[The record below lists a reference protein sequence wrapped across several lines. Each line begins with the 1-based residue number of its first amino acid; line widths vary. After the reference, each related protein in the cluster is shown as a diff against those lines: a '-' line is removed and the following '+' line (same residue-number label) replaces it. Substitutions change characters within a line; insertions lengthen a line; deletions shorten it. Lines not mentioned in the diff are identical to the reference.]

1 MVTTK
6 LQGAPRVRVPRRAG
20 FWIGTV
26 LVVAGVL
33 LHFPD
38 YISARSMHF
47 VMAGMAMGRPMSI
60 GMTLIV
66 IGLAIG
72 AWGLLPDRATRRLVA
87 RRTRHDSAAVAA
99 LDDLKLSRA
108 HWTLIAA
115 LTTGLV
121 IDTMKPATLGF
132 VVPGMS
138 AEYGLSLKTAALLPF
153 VAIVGTVLG
162 SLIWGRLADIYGR
175 RATIL
180 LSGLMYVATSI
191 CGFMPSFEWN
201 LVMCFLMGA
210 AAGGMLP
217 TVYSLASES
226 IPARHR
232 GWILVLMSG
241 IGALGGY
248 LVASGAATAIVPT
261 LSWRALWLLNT
272 PTGLWLLAMAP
283 LIPES
288 PRFLLA
294 TGRHEEAAKVM
305 ARFGM
310 AYKRPAAAD
319 AVAPDGG
326 HAPAP
331 RGGFRLLVSGAYYK
345 RSLVVFL
352 YGLGWSVVN
361 WGFITF
367 LPAYLGRAKMGTHAS
382 NLLFLASLLS
392 VPAIGLAAFL
402 YVRIGG
408 KRAMIVY
415 AAAVSLVLVAFV
427 VTNPARPG
435 HSAML
440 VTLTALLLTSSNG
453 MIALLSP
460 YAAMLYPTALRAS
473 GSGLA
478 AAATKMGGM
487 AGPLLVAHAIGVPS
501 LAMWASIPMV
511 VGVTTLWTLGPK
523 VKGQSLS
530 DEVILN
536 TEPEPETV

>member
-1 MVTTK
+1 MVTARI
-6 LQGAPRVRVPRRAG
+6 QGAPRLPSRRAG

-26 LVVAGVL
+26 LVVIGVL

-38 YISARSMHF
+38 YISARNMHF
-47 VMAGMAMGRPMSI
+47 MMAGMAMGRPMAI

-66 IGLAIG
+66 AGLAIG
-72 AWGLLPDRATRRLVA
+72 AWGLLPDRATRRLVTQVTGNDA
-87 RRTRHDSAAVAA
+87 TAVAA
-99 LDDLKLSRA
+99 LDDLKMGRT
-108 HWTLIAA
+108 HWTLVVA
-115 LTTGLV
+115 LTVGLI

-138 AEYGLSLKTAALLPF
+138 AEYGLSLKTVALLPF
-153 VAIVGTVLG
+153 VAIVGTVAG
-162 SLIWGRLADIYGR
+162 SLVWGRLADVYGR

-201 LVMCFLMGA
+201 LAMCLLMGV

-241 IGALGGY
+241 VGALGGY
-248 LVASGAATAIVPT
+248 LVASGATTLIVPA

-272 PTGLWLLAMAP
+272 PTGLLLLAMAP

-294 TGRHEEAAKVM
+294 TGRLEEAAKVM

-310 AYKRPAAAD
+310 AYKRPQAAGPA
-319 AVAPDGG
+319 APGAG
-326 HAPAP
+326 QAPAA
-331 RGGFRLLVSGAYYK
+331 RARLRLLVSAAYYK
-345 RSLVVFL
+345 RSLVVFF
-352 YGLGWSVVN
+352 YGIGWSVVN

-367 LPAYLGRAKMGTHAS
+367 LPAYMGWAKMGTHAS

-392 VPAIGLAAFL
+392 VPAVGLAAFL

-408 KRAMIVY
+408 KRAMIGY
-415 AAAVSLVLVAFV
+415 AVTVSLVLVAFA

-435 HSAML
+435 HSVTF

-453 MIALLSP
+453 MLALLSP
-460 YAAMLYPTALRAS
+460 YAAALYPTALRAS

-487 AGPLLVAHAIGVPS
+487 AGPLLVAHAPGVPG
-501 LAMWASIPMV
+501 LAMWAFVPMA
-511 VGVTTLWTLGPK
+511 VGVTSLWSLGPTI
-523 VKGQSLS
+523 KGQALT
-530 DEVILN
+530 DMVTAGREVAS
-536 TEPEPETV
+536 ESV